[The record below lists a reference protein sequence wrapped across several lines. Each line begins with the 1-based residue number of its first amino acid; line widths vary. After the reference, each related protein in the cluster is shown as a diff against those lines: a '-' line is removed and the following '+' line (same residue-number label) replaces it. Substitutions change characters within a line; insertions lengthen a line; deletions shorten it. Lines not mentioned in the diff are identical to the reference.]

1 MLAHTYLSQY
11 LEGFGISTPDSDVD
25 DTLHD
30 NVMEFDLDN
39 NASVEEYDDDEYVT
53 DSDNQDDD
61 DVDTELPTN
70 QLLGARLRTGVS
82 GETSD
87 VSGVLRT

>member
-1 MLAHTYLSQY
+1 MDTHDGSLY
-11 LEGFGISTPDSDVD
+11 STPDSDID

-39 NASVEEYDDDEYVT
+39 NASVEEYDDDDDEYVT

-87 VSGVLRT
+87 VSGVLHT